1 MELQTLPNKSLLLRL
16 GDVNILIDCPLDLSS
31 LTSTAPISLV
41 TPTEPIKFDTK
52 FLEHIEID
60 TLDIILISNCT
71 ALSAL
76 PYLATHFKGKV
87 FMTDPT
93 SRLGR
98 SMCEELISY
107 DREYRRK
114 LRSNSTLYT
123 LDDIRDIWNSTS
135 QINYH
140 QIIRY
145 KELNIAAISSGHS
158 LGSANWI
165 IEWGDMSIGVVSASC
180 DNGERYPAKL
190 NSEIWRCKTLIF
202 SPVHSPSIV
211 SFLGKTFY
219 HEFIEACRS
228 LSYTGS
234 IFIPIDAWQLLDLEG
249 HVLSAASVFNLPVL
263 CMAPSARAIFS
274 HAAGSTEWL
283 SDELRRK
290 AFIPTNCF
298 SFEVAKEKEKLFVF
312 NDLRE
317 GFGNKLNY
325 PCIIL
330 ISHSSLRLGEAD
342 YILNHLCGQRN
353 GPHILLTVD
362 KRFNSLEALEPFRSR
377 DLAQNLIIK
386 NLEYEIGLRL
396 EEIVTSLSNS
406 SCGHIIIPESFQTS
420 LSHDFLISSRCTFYS
435 HTQKLNCPHIKPH
448 RFPLLISPL
457 DPGYYQ
463 GRISCKDYKY
473 MGKFASRVSKA
484 KQVLSSLGF
493 SVTIRRYHSKDVL
506 IIPGASLTF
515 KGRKTKIYSN
525 NEELRKILI
534 ASIA

>member
-1 MELQTLPNKSLLLRL
+1 MEVHTLPNKSLLLKL
-16 GDVNILIDCPLDLSS
+16 GDVNILIDCPLDL
-31 LTSTAPISLV
+31 TSITQTAPISLV
-41 TPTEPIKFDTK
+41 NPTEPIHFDRS
-52 FLEHIEID
+52 FLEHIDID

-71 ALSAL
+71 SLSAL
-76 PYLATHFKGKV
+76 PYLASTFKGKV

-98 SMCEELISY
+98 SMCEELVSY

-114 LRSNSTLYT
+114 LRSDSTLYT
-123 LDDIRDIWNSTS
+123 LNDIRDIWNST
-135 QINYH
+135 IKLNYH
-140 QIIRY
+140 QIIKY
-145 KELNIAAISSGHS
+145 KEFNIAAISSGHS

-165 IEWGDMSIGVVSASC
+165 VEWGDMTIGIVCASC
-180 DNGERYPAKL
+180 DNGERYPSKL
-190 NSEIWRCKTLIF
+190 NSDIWKCKTLLF
-202 SPVHSPSIV
+202 THAHSPDIFPFS
-211 SFLGKTFY
+211 SKAFY
-219 HEFIEACRS
+219 HEFIETCRS

-234 IFIPIDAWQLLDLEG
+234 IFIPIDTWQLLDIEG

-298 SFEVAKEKEKLFVF
+298 SFEVAKEKEKLFIF

-317 GFGNKLNY
+317 GFGNKLTY

-353 GPHILLTVD
+353 GPHILLTID
-362 KRFNSLEALEPFRSR
+362 KRFNSSEALKPFRER
-377 DLAQNLIIK
+377 DLCQNLIVK
-386 NLEYEIGLRL
+386 NLDYDIGLRL
-396 EEIVTSLSNS
+396 EEIVAYLSSS
-406 SCGHIIIPESFQTS
+406 SCGNIILPESYRNS
-420 LSHDFLISSRCTFYS
+420 LSHDFLINSRSTFYS
-435 HTQKLNCPHIKPH
+435 PIQKLNCPHIKPH

-457 DPGYYQ
+457 EPGYYS

-473 MGKFASRVSKA
+473 IGKFLNRVSKA
-484 KQVLSSLGF
+484 KQTLNSLGF
-493 SVTIRRYHSKDVL
+493 SVNIRHYDNKQVL
-506 IIPGASLTF
+506 LIPGGYVTF
-515 KGRKTKIYSN
+515 KGKKTKIVSSS
-525 NEELRKILI
+525 EEVRKILMR
-534 ASIA
+534 SIK